1 MNVLVLNLTRLGDL
15 LQSQATVT
23 GLAAK
28 GHRVALVCL
37 ENFAPAAALMR
48 DVSAVFPLRGA
59 RLLARLDADWRG
71 ALAEHRRFVDEVRAD
86 FAPDAVINLTPSEP
100 ARLLAR
106 TFQAPQTLGFALD
119 ELGFNADTSLWAAFL
134 QLAATSRGASP
145 FNIVDMFRRIAGLD
159 GPGGLDG
166 PNELARPEVLEAGFG
181 LRGPTDD
188 EKQAA
193 RQRLAALLPAAL
205 PTALPVESVR
215 GFVALQLGASE
226 DRRRWPVD
234 SFAQVA
240 RGLVRAG
247 YVPVLLGTES
257 EKPLAAR
264 LVAAINEVGAK
275 GEATDNGAAAESGT
289 PQVVDL
295 TGATNL
301 RELAATLCACGLL
314 ITNDT
319 GTMHLAAGLGV
330 PCLAIFLC
338 TAQPWDTGPYLPG
351 CISLEPDFPTATG
364 PCHPCAFGS
373 ACGHGLACRRA
384 IEPAGVLA
392 LAETMLLGGASEL
405 VRVPGARVWRSV
417 LGADGL
423 LDLESLSGHEDC
435 DRTRLI
441 RLQRA
446 LYRPYLDGEELP
458 EVLPPAGL
466 SPETSQAMA
475 RCVGEVLSLL
485 NLLQRQ
491 GELLSRDPLPAMKTK
506 FLATWQRVKSSLEAQ
521 ERLALLSWLWTFEAE
536 RPGLDLAGILA
547 LAQRFARLL
556 ERMQQCVGVGTEVA

>member
-15 LQSQATVT
+15 LQSQATVS

-48 DVSAVFPLRGA
+48 DVSVVFPLRGA

-71 ALAEHRRFVDEVRAD
+71 ALAEHRRFVDEVRAS

-159 GPGGLDG
+159 ALGGLDG
-166 PNELARPEVLEAGFG
+166 LDRPGESFG

-188 EKQAA
+188 EKQAG
-193 RQRLAALLPAAL
+193 RQRLAALLPAS
-205 PTALPVESVR
+205 LPVESVR

-240 RGLVRAG
+240 RGLARAG
-247 YVPVLLGTES
+247 YAPVLFGTES

-264 LVAAINEVGAK
+264 LVAAINAVETK
-275 GEATDNGAAAESGT
+275 GAAAGSGT
-289 PQVVDL
+289 APVLDL

-373 ACGHGLACRRA
+373 TCGHDLACRRA

-392 LAETMLLGGASEL
+392 LAETMLAGGASEL

-417 LGADGL
+417 MGADGL

-446 LYRPYLDGEELP
+446 LYRSYLDGQELP
-458 EVLPPAGL
+458 EVLPSAGL
-466 SPETSQAMA
+466 SPETAQGMA

-506 FLATWQRVKSSLEAQ
+506 FLATWQRVKSTLEAQ

-556 ERMQQCVGVGTEVA
+556 GRMQQCVGVGTVVA

>member
-15 LQSQATVT
+15 LQSQATVS

-71 ALAEHRRFVDEVRAD
+71 ALAEHRRFVDEVRAT

-159 GPGGLDG
+159 GLGGPDGADGLD
-166 PNELARPEVLEAGFG
+166 AGFG
-181 LRGPTDD
+181 LRGPTTE

-193 RQRLAALLPAAL
+193 RQRLAAALPAAL
-205 PTALPVESVR
+205 LTVKAR

-240 RGLVRAG
+240 RGLARAG

-264 LVAAINEVGAK
+264 LVAAINAAEAK
-275 GEATDNGAAAESGT
+275 GAAAGSGT
-289 PQVVDL
+289 APVIDL
-295 TGATNL
+295 IGATNL

-373 ACGHGLACRRA
+373 ACGHGLACRRT

-392 LAETMLLGGASEL
+392 LAETMLVGGASEL

-417 LGADGL
+417 MGADGL

-446 LYRPYLDGEELP
+446 LYRPYLDGQELP
-458 EVLPPAGL
+458 EVLPSAGL
-466 SPETSQAMA
+466 SPETSQTMA

-506 FLATWQRVKSSLEAQ
+506 FLATWQRVKSTLESQ

-556 ERMQQCVGVGTEVA
+556 ERMQQCVGVGTVVA

>member
-37 ENFAPAAALMR
+37 ENFASAAALMR
-48 DVSAVFPLRGA
+48 DVEAVYPLRGG
-59 RLLARLDADWRG
+59 RLLARLDADWRA
-71 ALAEHRRFVDEVRAD
+71 ALAEHRRFVDEVRAT

-106 TFQAPQTLGFALD
+106 TFQAPQNLGFALD

-145 FNIVDMFRRIAGLD
+145 FNIVDMFRRI
-159 GPGGLDG
+159 GGLEG
-166 PNELARPEVLEAGFG
+166 PAEGFG

-188 EKQAA
+188 EKRDA
-193 RQRLAALLPAAL
+193 RQRLAALSPATLSGKA
-205 PTALPVESVR
+205 SR

-226 DRRRWPVD
+226 DRRRWPVE

-240 RGLVRAG
+240 RGLSLAG
-247 YVPVLLGTES
+247 YIPVLLGTES

-264 LVAAINEVGAK
+264 LVAALGENEAGGGAL
-275 GEATDNGAAAESGT
+275 A
-289 PQVVDL
+289 VDL
-295 TGATNL
+295 TGGTNL
-301 RELAATLCACGLL
+301 RELAAVLCACGLL

-319 GTMHLAAGLGV
+319 GTMHLSAGLGV

-351 CISLEPDFPTATG
+351 CISLEPDFATPSG

-392 LAETMLLGGASEL
+392 LAETMLCGGALEL
-405 VRVPGARVWRSV
+405 VRVPGARVWRSII
-417 LGADGL
+417 GADGL

-458 EVLPPAGL
+458 QSLPPAAL
-466 SPETSQAMA
+466 SPDTAQAMS

-491 GELLSRDPLPAMKTK
+491 GELLSREPLPAMKTK
-506 FLATWQRVKSSLEAQ
+506 FLATWQRVKSTLEAQ

-536 RPGLDLAGILA
+536 RPGLDLTGILA

-556 ERMQQCVGVGTEVA
+556 ERMQQSVGIGTIIA

>member
-15 LQSQATVT
+15 LQSQATVS

-37 ENFAPAAALMR
+37 DNFAPAAALMR

-59 RLLARLDADWRG
+59 RLLARLDADWRS
-71 ALAEHRRFVDEVRAD
+71 ALAEHRRFVDEVRAT

-134 QLAATSRGASP
+134 QLASTSRGASP
-145 FNIVDMFRRIAGLD
+145 FNIVDMFRRI
-159 GPGGLDG
+159 GGLDALDR
-166 PNELARPEVLEAGFG
+166 PNASDGLNAAFG
-181 LRGPTDD
+181 LRGPTAD

-193 RQRLAALLPAAL
+193 RQRLAALLPAA
-205 PTALPVESVR
+205 PAR

-240 RGLVRAG
+240 HGLARAG
-247 YVPVLLGTES
+247 YAPVLLGTES

-264 LVAAINEVGAK
+264 LMAAVDEIETKGAAEETDGVAA
-275 GEATDNGAAAESGT
+275 NGKAL
-289 PQVVDL
+289 VVDL

-351 CISLEPDFPTATG
+351 CISLEPDFPTAIG
-364 PCHPCAFGS
+364 PCHPCAFGT
-373 ACGHGLACRRA
+373 ACGHDLACRRA

-392 LAETMLLGGASEL
+392 LAETMLAGGASEL
-405 VRVPGARVWRSV
+405 VQVPGARVWRSV
-417 LGADGL
+417 IGADGL

-446 LYRPYLDGEELP
+446 LYRPYLDGEEPP
-458 EVLPPAGL
+458 ELLQPAGL
-466 SPETSQAMA
+466 SPETAQAMA

-506 FLATWQRVKSSLEAQ
+506 FLATWQRVKSTLESQ

-556 ERMQQCVGVGTEVA
+556 ERMQQCVVLAP

>member
-15 LQSQATVT
+15 LQSQATVS

-48 DVSAVFPLRGA
+48 DVSAVFSLRGA
-59 RLLARLDADWRG
+59 RLLARLDADWRS
-71 ALAEHRRFVDEVRAD
+71 ALAEHRRFVDEVRAT

-106 TFQAPQTLGFALD
+106 TFQAPQTLGFVLD

-159 GPGGLDG
+159 GPV
-166 PNELARPEVLEAGFG
+166 EGFG

-193 RQRLAALLPAAL
+193 RQRLAALLPAELPDAL
-205 PTALPVESVR
+205 PTVKGR

-240 RGLVRAG
+240 RGLARAG

-257 EKPLAAR
+257 EKNLAAR
-264 LVAAINEVGAK
+264 LVAAINAAEAK
-275 GEATDNGAAAESGT
+275 GTS
-289 PQVVDL
+289 PVIDL

-351 CISLEPDFPTATG
+351 CISLEPDFPTTTG

-392 LAETMLLGGASEL
+392 LAETMLAGGASEL

-417 LGADGL
+417 MGADGL

-446 LYRPYLDGEELP
+446 LYRPYLDGQELP

-466 SPETSQAMA
+466 SPETSQTMA

-506 FLATWQRVKSSLEAQ
+506 FLATWQRVKSTLESQ

-556 ERMQQCVGVGTEVA
+556 ERMQQCVVVGTEVA